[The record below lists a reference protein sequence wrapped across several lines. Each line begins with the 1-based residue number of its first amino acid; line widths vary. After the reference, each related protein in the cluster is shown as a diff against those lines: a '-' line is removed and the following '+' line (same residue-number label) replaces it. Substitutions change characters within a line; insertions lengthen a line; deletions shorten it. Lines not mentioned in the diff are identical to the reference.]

1 MTKKAAE
8 ARRQYKREWAK
19 RNPEKIREYQERYWN
34 KRAEE
39 TETASQPDT
48 KETEERIQNNA
59 NIRVFTKRGNKPNNG
74 KRAMQGIKH

>member
-8 ARRQYKREWAK
+8 ARRQYKRAWAK

-48 KETEERIQNNA
+48 KETEGRI
-59 NIRVFTKRGNKPNNG
+59 
-74 KRAMQGIKH
+74 

>member
-8 ARRQYKREWAK
+8 ARKQYKREWAK

-39 TETASQPDT
+39 TEAALQPDS
-48 KETEERIQNNA
+48 KGAE
-59 NIRVFTKRGNKPNNG
+59 
-74 KRAMQGIKH
+74 GIV